1 MSVTLCFTHTHAHSP
16 LPPGC
21 CSKNH
26 RPRPDVLNS
35 VAVGWAALAMPQ
47 ELRAAAECNK
57 REPAVVLPGLR
68 SIVMKPTGSSGPAA
82 RRPKTSCDHEAQHEA
97 SYWPPTGLC
106 RSARMQLALCCK
118 SIDLPSTDALIVLLP
133 LRSQTSMR
141 PRRRRSR
148 RSSRRTTAACSSPTR
163 AAASR
168 RSSVDQVPAR
178 AARSRTV
185 RAAVSSNIRDWA
197 ALSTAGRLQPLLL
210 FAVRIRGLCGWWPG
224 SCAAR
229 YATRS
234 YRFVRRSVP

>member
-1 MSVTLCFTHTHAHSP
+1 M
-16 LPPGC
+16 
-21 CSKNH
+21 
-26 RPRPDVLNS
+26 
-35 VAVGWAALAMPQ
+35 
-47 ELRAAAECNK
+47 
-57 REPAVVLPGLR
+57 VLPGLR
-68 SIVMKPTGSSGPAA
+68 SIVMNPAGSRGPAA
-82 RRPKTSCDHEAQHEA
+82 RRPKTSCERQAQHEA
-97 SYWPPTGLC
+97 SYWLPTGLC
-106 RSARMQLALCCK
+106 RSARMLTALCCNI
-118 SIDLPSTDALIVLLP
+118 IDLPCTDALIVLLP

-224 SCAAR
+224 SGAAGRVALR
-229 YATRS
+229 YAFS
-234 YRFVRRSVP
+234 FIRFVRRSVP